1 MKILLATGNM
11 GKLREMESVFRSAN
25 MHDVEI
31 LTLNDLPHVEEP
43 IEDGNTFLANAY
55 IKVKYYYDIFK
66 IPTIS
71 DDTGLLVEALN
82 GAPGVLSA
90 RYGSINGEHT
100 DPYKNN
106 LRILKELENKI
117 NRNAKFITAMYYY
130 DGVNLISSVGELRG
144 VITHAPRGDK
154 SFGYSY
160 IFEIPEY
167 KQTLAE
173 ISDELRYAINHRGK
187 ASRMLIEQIKG
198 YIVKK

>member
-1 MKILLATGNM
+1 
-11 GKLREMESVFRSAN
+11 
-25 MHDVEI
+25 
-31 LTLNDLPHVEEP
+31 
-43 IEDGNTFLANAY
+43 
-55 IKVKYYYDIFK
+55 
-66 IPTIS
+66 
-71 DDTGLLVEALN
+71 
-82 GAPGVLSA
+82 
-90 RYGSINGEHT
+90 
-100 DPYKNN
+100 
-106 LRILKELENKI
+106 
-117 NRNAKFITAMYYY
+117 MYYY